1 MSAQRPVAVAIPGTL
16 CSPTVFDRLGARLA
30 DHVVLDPV
38 SWMTE
43 PGPWDLGTVA
53 DRIARRYTGPV
64 VVIGHSTGG
73 AIAMRLAVDHPDLV
87 SALLIVDSGA
97 HMKGHG
103 DVDRILATMEH
114 SWGPELHAAVLDRS
128 FASPLDPADRA
139 DLLAYAAEVPVRAA
153 LEALRSQRDL
163 DLTPG
168 LADLTCPATV
178 VHGTLDPTRT
188 PAQARE
194 LADAIPGARLRL
206 LDTGH
211 TPVYED
217 PDSVAE
223 ELLALLARVDQSTP
237 ASARSATPRFQ

>member
-1 MSAQRPVAVAIPGTL
+1 MPAEPPVAIAIPGTL
-16 CSPTVFDRLGARLA
+16 CSPTVFRRLGARLA
-30 DHVVLDPV
+30 NRVVLDPV

-53 DRIARRYTGPV
+53 DRIAGRLAGPV
-64 VVIGHSTGG
+64 AVIGHSTGG
-73 AIAMRLAVDHPDLV
+73 AIAMSLALAHPGLV

-114 SWGPELHAAVLDRS
+114 SWGPDLHAAVLDRS

-139 DLLAYAAEVPVRAA
+139 DLLAYAAEVPVQAA

-163 DLTPG
+163 DLTPR
-168 LADLTCPATV
+168 LAGLTCPVTV

-188 PAQARE
+188 PAQAQE
-194 LADAIPGARLRL
+194 LADSIPGARLRL

-217 PDSVAE
+217 PDNVAD
-223 ELLALLARVDQSTP
+223 ELLALLARVDLSTP
-237 ASARSATPRFQ
+237 ASARSATPRSQ